1 MNPSADWISL
11 DSGSPSVL
19 QTHFP
24 RRREPTWLSIK
35 LHAYYSGVG
44 APNIRPTMRP
54 TDRTNWS
61 VHMRGQH
68 VMPMY

>member
-11 DSGSPSVL
+11 DSGSPGVL

-35 LHAYYSGVG
+35 FEGKKPLRILQWGGRS
-44 APNIRPTMRP
+44 
-54 TDRTNWS
+54 
-61 VHMRGQH
+61 
-68 VMPMY
+68 